1 MILHILLLVVGL
13 GIVIAGAESLVR
25 GASSLAKRW
34 GVSSLVIG
42 LTVVAFGTS
51 MPELVVNLFSAFQ
64 GNADL
69 AIGNVIGSNIA
80 NILLILGISALL
92 VPLTVQ
98 RSTVWKEIPFAL
110 LAVVL
115 VFIMGND
122 VLLDGAAVDLLS
134 RTDGVLLVSMFII
147 FMYYT
152 WGIARRQSE
161 SSPDTAEIR
170 QYRSGF
176 SGLLIIAGLGALFFG
191 GKMIVDNAV
200 ALAVLAGMSEAL
212 VGLTIVAIGTSI
224 PELATSVVAAL
235 HKQNDI
241 AVGNIVGS
249 NIFNVFWILGLTSTI
264 LPLPFN
270 ADISVDVGVAIAA
283 TLTLFTVM
291 FVGKR
296 HTLQRWQGALLLV
309 GFAAYLLFIVVRG

>member
-1 MILHILLLVVGL
+1 MLIHVLLLLVGL

-25 GASSLAKRW
+25 GASSIAKRL
-34 GVSSLVIG
+34 GISSLVIG
-42 LTVVAFGTS
+42 LTVVSFGTS

-69 AIGNVIGSNIA
+69 AVGNVIGSNIS
-80 NILLILGISALL
+80 NILLILGVSALI

-98 RSTVWKEIPFAL
+98 RSTVWKEIPLAL

-122 VLLDGAAVDLLS
+122 VLLDGAVADLLS
-134 RTDGVLLVSMFII
+134 RTDGILLVSMFII

-152 WGIARRQSE
+152 WGMARNGKE
-161 SSPDTAEIR
+161 SIHDEGSVR
-170 QYRSGF
+170 QYGTGMSA
-176 SGLLIIAGLGALFFG
+176 LLIGGGLVGLFLG
-191 GKMIVDNAV
+191 GKLLVDNAV
-200 ALAVLAGMSEAL
+200 EVALAAGMSEAL
-212 VGLTIVAIGTSI
+212 VGLTIVAIGTSL

-249 NIFNVFWILGLTSTI
+249 NIFNIFWILGVTSTI

-270 ADISVDVGVAIAA
+270 TAISIDVGVAIGA
-283 TLTLFTVM
+283 TLVLFAVM
-291 FVGKR
+291 FIGKR
-296 HTLQRWQGALLLV
+296 HTLQRWQGALLLA
-309 GFAAYLLFIVVRG
+309 GFVSYMVYIITRG